1 MDKKYGVC
9 FAVCFGFF
17 SEENGYRQSVPYC
30 LSESKISSVVVRSM
44 DKKYVVENLLNE
56 LSSYHGAVIR
66 QMKQMVE
73 LYIKLAE
80 LETKEVP
87 VVTSTFPIDRS
98 CSYHEGSFAHFKGS
112 SDGNKYR
119 QLAKSGN
126 ADLRPIY
133 ASGINISHAFFGTF
147 WLIQY
152 EKLLGVLE
160 TGIFPYFM
168 MVHYVLFTGSARWD
182 AKDFNLKLKASKQEL
197 LFSMYHASEE
207 STEYIYTAV
216 VKLQIGLVLIQ
227 MEHNTERQQLSS
239 EPVIPTA
246 DQLSWL
252 YVEWSCIK
260 RLPIAYEFVGTNLRQ
275 LHVRV
280 KNYHRLL
287 QLCMSLSPS
296 LLARE
301 ITQNNLYL
309 IGRIEEAKL
318 LRAQGQHEMAINLTK
333 YINMNL
339 RTMFLP
345 LTCDYG
351 AARGLY
357 WEKYLKHAIKELE
370 ALIRRLKSSSK
381 GDKTDYSIKIQELQ
395 KQLPMDREE
404 AEQLQA
410 IFPFD
415 LKLISFVSCY
425 LILSSLPEL
434 FSARPI
440 FNTICHCLVIGD
452 KYDIRVVPVVTSTF
466 PIDRSCSYHEGS
478 FAHFKGLA
486 DSVTVMNGIN
496 ISHAFFGTFWLMQ
509 YEKLLGVL
517 ETGIFPYFMM
527 VHYVV
532 IHVHKLEVIILMKIY
547 TVQEG
552 DAKDFNLK
560 LKASK
565 QELLFSMYHASEEST
580 EYIYT
585 AVVKL
590 QIGLVLIQRSSLSE
604 EMEHNTERQQLS
616 SEPVIPT
623 ADQLSWL
630 YVEWSCIKRLP
641 IAYEFVGTNLRQLHV
656 RVKNYHRLLQLC
668 MSLSPSLLAR
678 EITQNNLY
686 LIGRIEEAKLLRA
699 QGQHE
704 MAINLTKYINMN
716 LRTMFLPLT
725 CDYGA
730 ARGLY
735 WEKYLKHAVT
745 LAEDHMTTDKKSM
758 GRQSQTHCYLAHY
771 ADALLRNC
779 EERLNSN
786 EWQAAMQRLKS
797 SSKGDKTDYSIKIQE
812 LQKQLP
818 MDREEAEQ
826 LQAIFPFDLKL
837 ISFVSCYLILSSLPE
852 LFSARPIFNTICHCL
867 VIGDKYDIRVVFR
880 LISLW
885 FSLLTKPIV
894 VNAMLSTIIE
904 GSMNFNT
911 LLKSYYLVPSY
922 KFIPLVYQI
931 ASRLGGPKDGQ
942 GAQSLQDTNK
952 KVTLPRDIR
961 SLRQLERVPVVTSTF
976 PIDRSCQYHE
986 GSFAHFKGLAD
997 SVTYVMNGMNAPKV
1011 VECLGSSD
1019 GNC

>member
-1 MDKKYGVC
+1 MVIESKISSVVVRSMDKKYGVC

-98 CSYHEGSFAHFKGS
+98 CSYHEDSFAHFKG
-112 SDGNKYR
+112 
-119 QLAKSGN
+119 LADSVTVIN
-126 ADLRPIY
+126 
-133 ASGINISHAFFGTF
+133 GINISHAFFGTF

-168 MVHYVLFTGSARWD
+168 MVHYVDTELVVDITSAAPCTVNFSLMQEGD

-197 LFSMYHASEE
+197 LFSSEE

-227 MEHNTERQQLSS
+227 RQQLSS

-260 RLPIAYEFVGTNLRQ
+260 RLPIAYEFVGTNMRQ

-333 YINMNL
+333 
-339 RTMFLP
+339 
-345 LTCDYG
+345 
-351 AARGLY
+351 
-357 WEKYLKHAIKELE
+357 
-370 ALIRRLKSSSK
+370 
-381 GDKTDYSIKIQELQ
+381 
-395 KQLPMDREE
+395 
-404 AEQLQA
+404 
-410 IFPFD
+410 
-415 LKLISFVSCY
+415 
-425 LILSSLPEL
+425 
-434 FSARPI
+434 
-440 FNTICHCLVIGD
+440 
-452 KYDIRVVPVVTSTF
+452 
-466 PIDRSCSYHEGS
+466 
-478 FAHFKGLA
+478 
-486 DSVTVMNGIN
+486 
-496 ISHAFFGTFWLMQ
+496 
-509 YEKLLGVL
+509 
-517 ETGIFPYFMM
+517 
-527 VHYVV
+527 
-532 IHVHKLEVIILMKIY
+532 
-547 TVQEG
+547 
-552 DAKDFNLK
+552 
-560 LKASK
+560 
-565 QELLFSMYHASEEST
+565 
-580 EYIYT
+580 
-585 AVVKL
+585 
-590 QIGLVLIQRSSLSE
+590 
-604 EMEHNTERQQLS
+604 
-616 SEPVIPT
+616 
-623 ADQLSWL
+623 
-630 YVEWSCIKRLP
+630 
-641 IAYEFVGTNLRQLHV
+641 
-656 RVKNYHRLLQLC
+656 
-668 MSLSPSLLAR
+668 
-678 EITQNNLY
+678 
-686 LIGRIEEAKLLRA
+686 
-699 QGQHE
+699 
-704 MAINLTKYINMN
+704 
-716 LRTMFLPLT
+716 TMFLPLT

-758 GRQSQTHCYLAHY
+758 GRQSQTHCHLAHY
-771 ADALLRNC
+771 ADALLQLEALIR
-779 EERLNSN
+779 
-786 EWQAAMQRLKS
+786 RLKS

-826 LQAIFPFDLKL
+826 LQARYK
-837 ISFVSCYLILSSLPE
+837 
-852 LFSARPIFNTICHCL
+852 HCL

-885 FSLLTKPIV
+885 FK
-894 VNAMLSTIIE
+894 
-904 GSMNFNT
+904 
-911 LLKSYYLVPSY
+911 
-922 KFIPLVYQI
+922 
-931 ASRLGGPKDGQ
+931 LGGPKDGQ

-961 SLRQLERVPVVTSTF
+961 SLRQLERVPVVSSTF

-997 SVTYVMNGMNAPKV
+997 SVTVMNGMNAPKV
-1011 VECLGSSD
+1011 LSSDGNIMQLFRFCTGINISHVFFGTFWLMQYEKLLGVMETGIFPYFMMVHYVVFLLISLWFSLSTKPIVVNAMLSTINEGSMKVTKLPQDWVAQKMAKELRVSSVMNGINAPKVVECLGYD
-1019 GNC
+1019 GNKYRQLAKSGNDDLRQDAENEKAKAFQEVCKNFRPVMHYFFLERFLHASDWFEKGLLTHEVWQLVQWWVTLLDSEIDTP